1 MILRDRVSNAG
12 APLAYSTWNLPP
24 NSPFSG
30 FVSNPPARDGS
41 PGHSVRPSPEDIE
54 TLIAPLQN
62 PPKAKRQ
69 THFEMP
75 YSIDDAEM
83 DVVLS
88 LLAGESSDSI
98 RTEPM
103 AIAAGQELGEDVEI
117 QKPECARQKHSR
129 RVNRPAALVEE
140 KKRRLRRLSCLDQD
154 AGPSALFL
162 GDGLVD
168 AIPEVS
174 AEGCDDAQAAGGVFD
189 EDEEEEEEIPLIH
202 KNNHHYRGSDGGSDI
217 PSQALSAL
225 VSLQG
230 LSISDFDQ
238 ALEEVI
244 LEDIL
249 SEPPEADIPTICSEV
264 PDGGLSLHDS
274 AGQEV
279 TWVVSHASLTL
290 EGSLPCKSTDLS
302 HPAPMDVAEGPLT
315 LEVAATENP
324 ALKGGSGSDLAP
336 ESVGAGSLSAA
347 SMNVDV
353 GSPPVRSE
361 EAAVTHVSMAL
372 AGQLA
377 LEASE
382 PDERSLPPVDGAKV
396 TPSHALEIIPADLP
410 SLSHAPTLPALG
422 LPLFISN
429 LQVSQLLLFI
439 VHTGELSFLL
449 ICPRPQDFIGG
460 VSTQLRS
467 CGATV
472 PDQASSLMQWNPL
485 LLQKQIDDLK
495 ASNIG

>member
-1 MILRDRVSNAG
+1 MGRGRRGRGWPRRADGKRKRSLSPPSKDFGDSEYSEEASSESDRSPALASPPASSEDSDDSMGLSTAARAYWRSIKRAGLGGSDVSGISSDEADSSDSSEEWSGSDNDNEG
-12 APLAYSTWNLPP
+12 NGSSDDSDKGDGGDDNSDGGKGDDGKGDGGDDSSGGGKGDGSDGSSDGSKGDGDGGSSDDGKGDTYSTWNLPP

-238 ALEEVI
+238 RSRMVVFRCMI
-244 LEDIL
+244 L
-249 SEPPEADIPTICSEV
+249 
-264 PDGGLSLHDS
+264 
-274 AGQEV
+274 
-279 TWVVSHASLTL
+279 
-290 EGSLPCKSTDLS
+290 
-302 HPAPMDVAEGPLT
+302 
-315 LEVAATENP
+315 
-324 ALKGGSGSDLAP
+324 
-336 ESVGAGSLSAA
+336 
-347 SMNVDV
+347 
-353 GSPPVRSE
+353 
-361 EAAVTHVSMAL
+361 
-372 AGQLA
+372 
-377 LEASE
+377 
-382 PDERSLPPVDGAKV
+382 
-396 TPSHALEIIPADLP
+396 
-410 SLSHAPTLPALG
+410 LG
-422 LPLFISN
+422 K
-429 LQVSQLLLFI
+429 
-439 VHTGELSFLL
+439 
-449 ICPRPQDFIGG
+449 R
-460 VSTQLRS
+460 
-467 CGATV
+467 
-472 PDQASSLMQWNPL
+472 
-485 LLQKQIDDLK
+485 
-495 ASNIG
+495 